1 MIEGVPLPEQGPL
14 QKGVLYRLPRL
25 PHRRKREPNPE
36 TLEIVRRVEEAK
48 IREYLEKR
56 KRES

>member
-1 MIEGVPLPEQGPL
+1 VIEGVPLPEQGPL
-14 QKGVLYRLPRL
+14 QKGVVYRIPQL

-48 IREYLEKR
+48 IREYLKR